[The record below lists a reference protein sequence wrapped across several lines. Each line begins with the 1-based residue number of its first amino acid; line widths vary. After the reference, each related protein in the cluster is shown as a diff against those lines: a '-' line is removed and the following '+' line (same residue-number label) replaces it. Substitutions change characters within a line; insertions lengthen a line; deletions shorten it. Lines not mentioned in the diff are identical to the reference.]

1 LRAPRAGLIWAPADT
16 DALYNIFGNAY
27 RRDPTGRAGNDV
39 GDKVD
44 FLVNFHLS
52 KWSDL
57 YAGYS
62 YLWGGEFLQNTAGS
76 NAAVN
81 GSVAY
86 VAYRFRW

>member
-1 LRAPRAGLIWAPADT
+1 
-16 DALYNIFGNAY
+16 LYTIFGNAY

-52 KWSDL
+52 QWGDL

-62 YLWGGEFLQNTAGS
+62 YLWGANSSSRQPDRTRPSMAAWLTWLIDFAGKGR
-76 NAAVN
+76 NYPEGKAFQAAQAV
-81 GSVAY
+81 
-86 VAYRFRW
+86 